1 MSQEEETP
9 ALRTARLELH
19 FPTDSDR
26 DAALMLAVLNDPDF
40 IHHVRDSGVRDL
52 EGARNALR
60 QGAMAYRQ
68 ANGLGLCRVSE
79 TATGRDLGQIGL
91 ISRPGL
97 PAPDL
102 GYAFL
107 PSARGHGFAVEAG
120 RAVLAH
126 ACDTL
131 KLSQVLAIVHAG
143 HAASEAVLAKLGF
156 GFETMVRLPGIDHE
170 LQLFSIALQKD
181 T

>member
-1 MSQEEETP
+1 MSRQEATL

-40 IHHVRDSGVRDL
+40 MHHVRDSGVRDV
-52 EGARNALR
+52 EGARAALR
-60 QGAMAYRQ
+60 AGAMAYRQ
-68 ANGLGLCRVSE
+68 ANGIGMCRITE
-79 TATGRDLGQIGL
+79 TASGRDLGQIGL
-91 ISRPGL
+91 VSRPGL

-102 GYAFL
+102 GYALL
-107 PSARGHGFAVEAG
+107 PHGRGQGFAVEAG
-120 RAVLAH
+120 RAVLTH
-126 ACDTL
+126 ARDSL
-131 KLSQVLAIVHAG
+131 QLPQVLAIVHAG
-143 HAASEAVLAKLGF
+143 HTASEAVLAKLGF
-156 GFETMVRLPGIDHE
+156 GFETMMWLPGIDHE